1 MLFFILL
8 HAILL
13 IVEWLQRCEAK
24 GRCSCVFMQ
33 MTADCWNCWADLQIE
48 SDVIQDFQNTIRG
61 CWESYT
67 MLAMLGFYLISM
79 LAL

>member
-1 MLFFILL
+1 
-8 HAILL
+8 
-13 IVEWLQRCEAK
+13 
-24 GRCSCVFMQ
+24 